1 MQDNEELTQRV
12 TENAQRYTELRQAEI
27 KTSSKSPLGDLGAI
41 RQRQSTFAITS
52 AKSYGDQRK
61 LRWTKKVKR

>member
-27 KTSSKSPLGDLGAI
+27 KTSSKSP
-41 RQRQSTFAITS
+41 
-52 AKSYGDQRK
+52 
-61 LRWTKKVKR
+61 